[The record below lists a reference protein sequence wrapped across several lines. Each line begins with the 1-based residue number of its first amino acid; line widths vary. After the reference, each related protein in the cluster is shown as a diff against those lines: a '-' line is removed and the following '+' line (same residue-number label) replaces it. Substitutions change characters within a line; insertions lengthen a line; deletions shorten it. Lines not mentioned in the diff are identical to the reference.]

1 MNPRRRRCNGVK
13 GSQLSI
19 GSELSALFGEIIAV
33 RSGRTGDS
41 VKQRSALPEHSRADF
56 VSTGFDGTVG
66 EAPAMKRSHYG
77 HFPARFN

>member
-1 MNPRRRRCNGVK
+1 
-13 GSQLSI
+13 
-19 GSELSALFGEIIAV
+19 LFGEIIAV

-66 EAPAMKRSHYG
+66 GGARHETVSLWP
-77 HFPARFN
+77 FPRPLQLTIRKEIQRILT